1 MLYQI
6 KSQISSLCKQELPF
20 VCPRKANLC
29 GTRKEQK
36 KRNSLKAVLWK
47 CCTHQDSQS
56 GFQHRRQM
64 RAVWSFWIC
73 SSVVSASLPSSNTK
87 HPKGFMFT
95 GAALAPL
102 HSKPPPPFSWQEYSC
117 GLRSSSRIFPGR
129 PSHPRRCR
137 GSACAIGLSFCAT
150 PLCRGGVSVLG
161 RAAPPSHRVPWR
173 ILPGLGSCRRMFA
186 LGRGFCVFAVR
197 KKNEERFLPFG
208 DALAEF

>member
-36 KRNSLKAVLWK
+36 KEEFSEGSAVEMLHPPGFPVWIPTQETDEGCLELLDLQFCGLCLPPLLKHKASKGIYVHRS
-47 CCTHQDSQS
+47 CSCTTS
-56 GFQHRRQM
+56 FQT
-64 RAVWSFWIC
+64 S
-73 SSVVSASLPSSNTK
+73 
-87 HPKGFMFT
+87 
-95 GAALAPL
+95 
-102 HSKPPPPFSWQEYSC
+102 PPFSWQEYSC

-129 PSHPRRCR
+129 PSHPRQCR

-161 RAAPPSHRVPWR
+161 RAAPPSHRVPRR
-173 ILPGLGSCRRMFA
+173 ILPGLGSCRRMFS

-197 KKNEERFLPFG
+197 KKTEERFLPFG
-208 DALAEF
+208 NALAEF

>member
-102 HSKPPPPFSWQEYSC
+102 HSKPPPPSAGRNIPAGSGVLSGFFQAVP
-117 GLRSSSRIFPGR
+117 LTPGDAED
-129 PSHPRRCR
+129 P
-137 GSACAIGLSFCAT
+137 
-150 PLCRGGVSVLG
+150 
-161 RAAPPSHRVPWR
+161 RVP
-173 ILPGLGSCRRMFA
+173 SA
-186 LGRGFCVFAVR
+186 LVLCHTSVPGRGFCAGESGPPFPPSSPKDPPRAGELQKDVLSWQGVLQR
-197 KKNEERFLPFG
+197 VCCKEKKRGEIPPFR
-208 DALAEF
+208 

>member
-1 MLYQI
+1 MFYQI

-64 RAVWSFWIC
+64 RAVRSFWIC
-73 SSVVSASLPSSNTK
+73 GSVVSASLPSSNTK
-87 HPKGFMFT
+87 HPKGFTFT

-102 HSKPPPPFSWQEYSC
+102 HSKP
-117 GLRSSSRIFPGR
+117 L
-129 PSHPRRCR
+129 
-137 GSACAIGLSFCAT
+137 
-150 PLCRGGVSVLG
+150 
-161 RAAPPSHRVPWR
+161 PPSAGRNIPAGSGVLPGFFQAVPLTPGNAEDPRVPSASRSVPHLCAGAGFLCWR
-173 ILPGLGSCRRMFA
+173 ERPPLPTEFPEGSSPGWGAAEGCSLLAGGFA
-186 LGRGFCVFAVR
+186 CL
-197 KKNEERFLPFG
+197 L
-208 DALAEF
+208 

>member
-102 HSKPPPPFSWQEYSC
+102 HSKPPPPSAGRNIPAGSGVLPGFFQAVPLTPGNAEDPLVPSAS
-117 GLRSSSRIFPGR
+117 RSVPHLCAGAGFLCWGER
-129 PSHPRRCR
+129 P
-137 GSACAIGLSFCAT
+137 
-150 PLCRGGVSVLG
+150 
-161 RAAPPSHRVPWR
+161 PPSHRVPRR
-173 ILPGLGSCRRMFA
+173 ILPGLGSCRRMFS

-197 KKNEERFLPFG
+197 KKTEERFLPFG
-208 DALAEF
+208 NALAEF

>member
-64 RAVWSFWIC
+64 RPAWSFWIC

-87 HPKGFMFT
+87 HQKGFMFT

-102 HSKPPPPFSWQEYSC
+102 HSKPPPLQLAGIFLRAQEFFQDFS
-117 GLRSSSRIFPGR
+117 R
-129 PSHPRRCR
+129 PSLSPQAMPRIRVCHR
-137 GSACAIGLSFCAT
+137 
-150 PLCRGGVSVLG
+150 PLVLCHTSV
-161 RAAPPSHRVPWR
+161 P
-173 ILPGLGSCRRMFA
+173 
-186 LGRGFCVFAVR
+186 GRGFCAGESGPPFPPSSPKDPPRAGELQKDVLSWQGVLQR
-197 KKNEERFLPFG
+197 VCCKEKKRGEIPPFR
-208 DALAEF
+208 